1 VRYSTTDGK
10 TLDKPMTN
18 YDTSTVRS
26 FSGRSSSKAVY
37 QVNNDGGRRTRKG
50 ESDDL
55 NRICQLDD
63 QILQRNGGITITSD
77 EILSEKSRNVLCPEE
92 LAALEKGNIGVV
104 SRRRSLRTW

>member
-1 VRYSTTDGK
+1 MI
-10 TLDKPMTN
+10 LAPPA
-18 YDTSTVRS
+18 RS
-26 FSGRSSSKAVY
+26 AGVVVVKSVY

-50 ESDDL
+50 ESDDF

-77 EILSEKSRNVLCPEE
+77 EILREKSRNVLCPEE